1 MYNFNIN
8 KMLND
13 FNGDAEELENAFFKA
28 LNAEVENRQT
38 MEYVNYASTNAADA
52 WNDMVENYF
61 NVHTLPKGFK
71 EEDFIIEHDTPRII
85 LELMIEQAKKECA
98 NQVKPAGETKTKPIV
113 KSVASIKINKAPSDE
128 QVIEDFLSRMGW

>member
-13 FNGDAEELENAFFKA
+13 FNGDSEELKNAFLKA
-28 LNAEVENRQT
+28 LNEEIENRQA
-38 MEYVNYASTNAADA
+38 MEYVNYASTDAADA

-61 NVHTLPKGFK
+61 NVHTVPKGFK
-71 EEDFIIEHDTPRII
+71 EEDFMIEHDTPRII

-98 NQVKPAGETKTKPIV
+98 NQVKPAGETKTKLIAKP
-113 KSVASIKINKAPSDE
+113 VASIKINRTPSDE
-128 QVIEDFLSRMGW
+128 QVIEDFLNRMGW

>member
-13 FNGDAEELENAFFKA
+13 FNGDSEELKNAFLKA
-28 LNAEVENRQT
+28 LNEEIENRQA
-38 MEYVNYASTNAADA
+38 MEYVNYASTDAADA

-61 NVHTLPKGFK
+61 NVHTVPKGFK
-71 EEDFIIEHDTPRII
+71 EEDFMIEHDTPRII

-98 NQVKPAGETKTKPIV
+98 NQVKPAGETKIKPTA
-113 KSVASIKINKAPSDE
+113 KPVASIKINRTPSDE
-128 QVIEDFLSRMGW
+128 QVIEDFLNRMGW

>member
-1 MYNFNIN
+1 MYNFNMN

-13 FNGDAEELENAFFKA
+13 FNGDPEELRNAFLKA
-28 LNAEVENRQT
+28 LNEEVENRQA
-38 MEYVNYASTNAADA
+38 MEYVNYASTDTADA

-61 NVHTLPKGFK
+61 SAHTPPKGYK
-71 EEDFIIEHDTPRII
+71 EEDFMIEHDTPRII

-98 NQVKPAGETKTKPIV
+98 NQVKPAGETKTKPTA
-113 KSVASIKINKAPSDE
+113 KPVASIKINRTPSDE

>member
-13 FNGDAEELENAFFKA
+13 FNGDSEKLTQAFFEA
-28 LNAEVENRQT
+28 LNIEVENRQT
-38 MEYVNYASTNAADA
+38 MEYVNCASTDTADA

-71 EEDFIIEHDTPRII
+71 EEDFMIEHDAPKLI
-85 LELMIEQAKKECA
+85 LELMIEQANKECA
-98 NQVKPAGETKTKPIV
+98 NQVKPAGETKAKPTA
-113 KSVASIKINKAPSDE
+113 KPVASIKINRAQSDE
-128 QVIEDFLSRMGW
+128 QVIEDFLNRMGW

>member
-13 FNGDAEELENAFFKA
+13 FNGDSEELKNAFLKA
-28 LNAEVENRQT
+28 LNEEIENRQA
-38 MEYVNYASTNAADA
+38 MEYVNYASTDAADA

-61 NVHTLPKGFK
+61 NVHTSPKGFK
-71 EEDFIIEHDTPRII
+71 EEDFMIEHDTPRII

-98 NQVKPAGETKTKPIV
+98 NQVKPAGETKTKPTA
-113 KSVASIKINKAPSDE
+113 KPVASIKINRTPSDE
-128 QVIEDFLSRMGW
+128 QVIEDFLNRMGW

>member
-13 FNGDAEELENAFFKA
+13 FNGDAEELENAFLEA

-38 MEYVNYASTNAADA
+38 MEYVNYASTDAADA
-52 WNDMVENYF
+52 WNDMVGNYF

-71 EEDFIIEHDTPRII
+71 EEDFMIEHDTPKVI
-85 LELMIEQAKKECA
+85 LELMIEQANKECA
-98 NQVKPAGETKTKPIV
+98 NQVKPAGETKTKPTA
-113 KSVASIKINKAPSDE
+113 KPVASIKINRAPSDE

>member
-13 FNGDAEELENAFFKA
+13 FNGDPEELTNAFLKA
-28 LNAEVENRQT
+28 LNEEVENRQA
-38 MEYVNYASTNAADA
+38 MEYVNSTSADAADA
-52 WNDMVENYF
+52 WNDMVNHYF
-61 NVHTLPKGFK
+61 NIHTVPKGYK
-71 EEDFIIEHDTPRII
+71 KEDFMIEHDTPRII

-98 NQVKPAGETKTKPIV
+98 NQVKPAGETKTKTAV
-113 KSVASIKINKAPSDE
+113 KPVATIKINKTPSDE

>member
-13 FNGDAEELENAFFKA
+13 FNGDSEELASAFLEA
-28 LNAEVENRQT
+28 LNKEVENRQT
-38 MEYVNYASTNAADA
+38 MEYVNSASIDTADA

-71 EEDFIIEHDTPRII
+71 EEDFMIEHDTPRII

-98 NQVKPAGETKTKPIV
+98 NQVKPAGETKTKPTV
-113 KSVASIKINKAPSDE
+113 KPVASIKINRTPSDE
-128 QVIEDFLSRMGW
+128 QVIEDFLTRMGW

>member
-13 FNGDAEELENAFFKA
+13 FNGDAEELENAFLKA

-38 MEYVNYASTNAADA
+38 MEYVNYASTDAADA
-52 WNDMVENYF
+52 WNDMVGNYF
-61 NVHTLPKGFK
+61 NAHTLPKGFK
-71 EEDFIIEHDTPRII
+71 EEDFMIEHDTPRII
-85 LELMIEQAKKECA
+85 LELMIKQANKECA
-98 NQVKPAGETKTKPIV
+98 NQVKPAGETKIKLTAKP
-113 KSVASIKINKAPSDE
+113 VASIKINRTPSDE